1 MGSTYGELRDV
12 FTSVAGEGSFV
23 ERQQQE
29 RGRVHSADEVQADL
43 TAVVAQMRAAY
54 GFRSSLSD
62 DALAVVVRRF
72 FAGDDD
78 AELAERLGVSTAVVA
93 RARINCHLFRPAD
106 TDASFDLRALQ
117 TLLDDGLSDAACAE
131 PLDVGASTVAHYRHV
146 LAARRAAL
154 RAGDRWVL
162 QFADVVSSAGIV
174 TDKRRADVVERRT
187 LESIQD

>member
-1 MGSTYGELRDV
+1 MGSKYDELRDV
-12 FTSVAGEGSFV
+12 FTSVAGEASFT
-23 ERQQQE
+23 ERQHQE
-29 RGRVHSADEVQADL
+29 RGRVHSDDEVHADL
-43 TAVVAQMRAAY
+43 TAVVTAMRATY

-62 DALAVVVRRF
+62 DDLAVVVRRF

-78 AELAERLGVSTAVVA
+78 GELAARLDVSTDVVE
-93 RARINCHLFRPAD
+93 RARINLHLFRPAD
-106 TDASFDLRALQ
+106 TDAPFDLRALQ

-131 PLDVGASTVAHYRHV
+131 ALDVGASTVAHYRRV

-154 RAGDRWVL
+154 RAGDSWVL

-174 TDKRRADVVERRT
+174 TDERHADIMERRT